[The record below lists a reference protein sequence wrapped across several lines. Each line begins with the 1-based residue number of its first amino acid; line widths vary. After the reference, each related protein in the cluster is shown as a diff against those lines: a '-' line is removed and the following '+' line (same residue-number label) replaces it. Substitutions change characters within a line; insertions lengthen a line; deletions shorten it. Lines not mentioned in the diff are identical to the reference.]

1 MWRWLL
7 SERAQQMA
15 LVQSEEVVDEFIEFL
30 LISANATLNALLK
43 LRPEYLFIVVRIEEN
58 EQSLCTLNSAIHPHR
73 LKDQAN

>member
-15 LVQSEEVVDEFIEFL
+15 LVQPEEVVDELVELL

-43 LRPEYLFIVVRIEEN
+43 LRPVYLFIVVRIEEN

>member
-43 LRPEYLFIVVRIEEN
+43 LQPVYLFIVVRIEEN